1 MDAAPAANSQD
12 QSPIS
17 SASFANPAI
26 GDGFVHGFMGRAGG
40 VSTGVFRSLNLARWV
55 GDDPIS
61 VETNWQIWHAAHP
74 QIVPAFVRQVHG
86 NHVRTIDLTYDG
98 TREPGD
104 GMVTATPGI
113 ALCIFTADCVPIL
126 LVDPENR
133 VVGALHAG
141 WRGTLAD
148 IASEGVR
155 AMVAL
160 GARPDS
166 IHAALGPAVGPCC
179 FEVDEEL
186 AERFARAIPD
196 APRHTRS
203 GSRGKAYL
211 DLRGIVAGQLTEAG
225 VDPARIQLAGPCTKC
240 ASDRYFSCRAAGGST
255 TGLQMSFIGL
265 VR

>member
-1 MDAAPAANSQD
+1 MDAAPAT
-12 QSPIS
+12 S
-17 SASFANPAI
+17 SNNLRPLALALPAS
-26 GDGFVHGFMGRAGG
+26 DHGFMGRDGG

-55 GDDPIS
+55 GDDPIA
-61 VETNWQIWHAAHP
+61 VETNWQIWSEAHP
-74 QIVPAFVRQVHG
+74 GMVPALVKQVHG
-86 NHVRTIDLTYDG
+86 NQVRTIDRGYDG

-104 GMVTATPGI
+104 GMVTATPGV

-148 IASEGVR
+148 VASEGVR
-155 AMVAL
+155 SMVAL
-160 GARPDS
+160 GARPAS
-166 IHAALGPAVGPCC
+166 IHTALGPAIGPCC

-186 AERFARAIPD
+186 AQRFARTIPQ

-203 GSRGKAYL
+203 GSGGKAYL
-211 DLRGIVAGQLTEAG
+211 DLRAIVAGQLTEAG

-240 ASDRYFSCRAAGGST
+240 ASDRYFSRRAAGGST